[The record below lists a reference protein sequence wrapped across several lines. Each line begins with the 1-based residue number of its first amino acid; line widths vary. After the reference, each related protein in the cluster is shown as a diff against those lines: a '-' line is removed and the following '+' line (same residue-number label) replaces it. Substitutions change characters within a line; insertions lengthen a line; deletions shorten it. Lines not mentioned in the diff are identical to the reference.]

1 MKNSTANSW
10 KEFDNVM
17 FRDQAFNE
25 IQWEHWLMGNINPS
39 SSLMIELENLV
50 KDTSSKVKLSN
61 LHPLLLA
68 RTPNLVKAGLN
79 DGFAECI
86 DNGAVNDLVRLA
98 VRVIV
103 SLSPRGEYIQIM
115 VSFLLP
121 YLTSIRGRS

>member
-10 KEFDNVM
+10 KEFDNAM

-39 SSLMIELENLV
+39 SSLMVELENLV
-50 KDTSSKVKLSN
+50 KDISSKVKLSN

-68 RTPNLVKAGLN
+68 RTPNLVKADLN
-79 DGFAECI
+79 ERFAECV
-86 DNGAVNDLVRLA
+86 DNGTVNDLIRLA
-98 VRVIV
+98 VRMIV

-115 VSFLLP
+115 VSFFAH
-121 YLTSIRGRS
+121 I